1 MISRIYLFLLCFL
14 SAGLQAQIVYPA
26 SNIQMIGHWFDPNA
40 DSLDFFGN
48 QRYSGCYGWTDPDDN
63 KRYAILGGTAGTY
76 IVDISQPANPVLA
89 DYVPGALDSCIW
101 REYKTF
107 GNYLYMGSD
116 DEGDNRFQIADLSTL
131 PDSVTL
137 IHDSD
142 TLVRRTHTLF
152 IDGDKLYLGGVTY
165 QDTVSP
171 MVVYSLSSPQTPI
184 LLRKLEQDY
193 PFIEYVH
200 DMFVRNDTIYASA
213 GFQGLFIFTLQG
225 DSQFVLIGQYTLYPQ
240 QGYNHS
246 SYLTDDGKYLVF
258 TDEVPDGLPFKMINV
273 SNLNNIS
280 LVQLEN
286 SSPGATPHNPYI
298 KGNYVYMAAYQD
310 GLQVYSIAPNGT
322 LQLTGFFDT
331 YWQNNLTGGFG
342 DIPYAGSWGAYT
354 FPDNNWVIVGDM
366 QNGLFILDPT
376 AAVSITP
383 QQTDQLTSI
392 LFPNPGTGDLKIQV
406 ADPSIN
412 RVEVWDAL
420 GKRCWNADIAHGEV
434 VIPDYAFS
442 TNAMYILKFSSG
454 ENGML
459 SRKYLHIK

>member
-1 MISRIYLFLLCFL
+1 
-14 SAGLQAQIVYPA
+14 
-26 SNIQMIGHWFDPNA
+26 
-40 DSLDFFGN
+40 
-48 QRYSGCYGWTDPDDN
+48 
-63 KRYAILGGTAGTY
+63 
-76 IVDISQPANPVLA
+76 
-89 DYVPGALDSCIW
+89 
-101 REYKTF
+101 
-107 GNYLYMGSD
+107 
-116 DEGDNRFQIADLSTL
+116 
-131 PDSVTL
+131 
-137 IHDSD
+137 
-142 TLVRRTHTLF
+142 
-152 IDGDKLYLGGVTY
+152 
-165 QDTVSP
+165 
-171 MVVYSLSSPQTPI
+171 
-184 LLRKLEQDY
+184 
-193 PFIEYVH
+193 
-200 DMFVRNDTIYASA
+200 
-213 GFQGLFIFTLQG
+213 
-225 DSQFVLIGQYTLYPQ
+225 
-240 QGYNHS
+240 
-246 SYLTDDGKYLVF
+246 
-258 TDEVPDGLPFKMINV
+258 
-273 SNLNNIS
+273 
-280 LVQLEN
+280 
-286 SSPGATPHNPYI
+286 
-298 KGNYVYMAAYQD
+298 MAAYQD

>member
-14 SAGLQAQIVYPA
+14 YAGLQAQIVYPA

-152 IDGDKLYLGGVTY
+152 MDGDKLYLGGVTY

-171 MVVYSLSSPQTPI
+171 MVVYSLSAPQTPI

-200 DMFVRNDTIYASA
+200 DMFVRNDTVYASA

-225 DSQFVLIGQYTLYPQ
+225 DSQFVLIGQYSLYPQ

-383 QQTDQLTSI
+383 PQEDELTSV

-420 GKRCWNADIAHGEV
+420 GKKCWNADIEHGEV
-434 VIPDYAFS
+434 VISDNAFS
-442 TNAMYILKFSSG
+442 TNAMYILRFSSG